1 MTPSTSKRPKQAAG
15 QTPDPI
21 EIQSAALIFKTTR
34 DDHRIAWLAA
44 LAISIHILESALP
57 SPIPGIKP
65 GLANV
70 ISITVLMLYGWSA
83 ASWVTLLRVLVG
95 SIIIGTFL
103 TPTFM
108 LSLSGA
114 VASLIVLWIAY
125 HLPGK
130 GFGAIGYSLLASMAH
145 MAGQFF
151 IAYLIFIPHPGL
163 FRLLPPMMTMAVIF
177 GIVNG
182 IIVNTL
188 IKRLNDT

>member
-1 MTPSTSKRPKQAAG
+1 MTPSTSKQPEHVE
-15 QTPDPI
+15 TPTG
-21 EIQSAALIFKTTR
+21 ALTFKTTR
-34 DDHRIAWLAA
+34 DDHLIAWLAA

-70 ISITVLMLYGWSA
+70 ISIAVLMLYGWSA

-114 VASLIVLWIAY
+114 IASLTVLWLASQ
-125 HLPGK
+125 LPGK

-151 IAYLIFIPHPGL
+151 IAYLIFIPHSGL

-182 IIVNTL
+182 IIVNAL
-188 IKRLNDT
+188 IKRLDDT